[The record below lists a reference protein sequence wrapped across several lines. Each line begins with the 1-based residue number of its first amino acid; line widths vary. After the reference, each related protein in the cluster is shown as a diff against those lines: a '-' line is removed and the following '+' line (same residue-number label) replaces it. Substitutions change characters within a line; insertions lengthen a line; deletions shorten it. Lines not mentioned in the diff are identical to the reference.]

1 MKNITRDEL
10 KSLAKSL
17 YFELEEKQIDE
28 LQQEF
33 TSLFESFENVSKL
46 NVDNLFP
53 TNWETINKENVLRD
67 DVPTSSNSDA
77 IIKNASNKK
86 GRYIEIK

>member
-1 MKNITRDEL
+1 MKSITRDEL

-17 YFELEEKQIDE
+17 YFELEVKQIDE

-77 IIKNASNKK
+77 IIKNASNKN

>member
-33 TSLFESFENVSKL
+33 TSLFESFENVR
-46 NVDNLFP
+46 NNQ
-53 TNWETINKENVLRD
+53 
-67 DVPTSSNSDA
+67 
-77 IIKNASNKK
+77 
-86 GRYIEIK
+86 